1 MAWTEF
7 ALVLLLFL
15 GTHFLPSR
23 RAFRDG
29 LIARVGRRTYFA
41 AYGTVSTVLLVW
53 LVVAAAR
60 APYVPILDPMGWQ
73 RWVPNLVMPL
83 AVLLLSFGIGFRYPH
98 TLGSRRNVEFDPT
111 RPGFAAITRHPMLW
125 ALVLWAAAHL
135 LANPDVAHAILFG
148 LFLGVSLLSMRLFD
162 RRAREARPGLW
173 PDIRRATA
181 TLSLRPLASR
191 HFWRTNA
198 RFLGTR
204 TLAAA
209 ALYAAIY
216 ALHGPVIG
224 VSPLP

>member
-1 MAWTEF
+1 MAWAEF
-7 ALVLLLFL
+7 ALVLVLFL

-83 AVLLLSFGIGFRYPH
+83 AVLFLSVGIGFGYPY
-98 TLGSRRNVEFDPT
+98 TLGGRRNAAFDPA
-111 RPGFAAITRHPMLW
+111 RPRFAAITRHPMLW
-125 ALVLWAAAHL
+125 ALVLWAGAHL

-148 LFLGVSLLSMRLFD
+148 LFLAVSLLSMRLFD
-162 RRAREARPGLW
+162 RRAREARPDLW
-173 PDIRRATA
+173 PDIQEATA
-181 TLSLRPLASR
+181 TLSLRPLEPR
-191 HFWRTNA
+191 HFGRANA
-198 RFLGTR
+198 RVLATR
-204 TLAAA
+204 IVGAV

-224 VSPLP
+224 VSPIP